1 MQEKLGDNPAPEERD
16 KFKSD
21 WCHEWARNNNYNQGE
36 SVPVRSNCFLCEYTN
51 NVCEK
56 CPIDWSQAE
65 DIYNSYEDKGY
76 VTDCTDF
83 YIGLDNDYA
92 SPYYKFA
99 PISKILAIPE
109 RSEVT

>member
-1 MQEKLGDNPAPEERD
+1 MQEKLGDNPTPEERHS
-16 KFKSD
+16 FKRD
-21 WCHEWARNNNYNQGE
+21 WCYEWAKNNYNQDGYT
-36 SVPVRSNCFLCEYTN
+36 SVRSNCFLCECVDGNCDY
-51 NVCEK
+51 
-56 CPIDWSQAE
+56 CPIDWAQAE
-65 DIYNSYEDKGY
+65 DIDRSYEDYGY

-83 YIGLDNDYA
+83 YIKSDDYA

>member
-51 NVCEK
+51 SVCEK

-65 DIYNSYEDKGY
+65 DIYNSYEYSGF

-83 YIGLDNDYA
+83 YIKSDDYA